1 MKVLRIIIAVVLTL
15 IVIAS
20 ARRFGP
26 NRPYEVKASSSS
38 FTLSHEAPRGHS
50 GEGPAKLGLKVDA
63 DEGKATEISV
73 ELLGRIKGD
82 REWEN
87 IGPSREEE
95 GTYIFEIP
103 AKPWGTRYFYKFQGR
118 LGDEP
123 PITLCREGGEPM
135 MVKFKGSVPAWLLI
149 LHIVA
154 MFGGF
159 FLLIWSALHALR
171 LAAGGDDER
180 KAAPLAWWAW
190 AVMFIG
196 GVPLGFAMN
205 WYAFGVLWEA
215 FPFGGDVTDN
225 KTQIALIIWGIASLA
240 LTLKRGRKSGVFA
253 VVIALVVLALFL
265 IPHSVQVG

>member
-15 IVIAS
+15 IVIVS

-50 GEGPAKLGLKVDA
+50 GEGPAELGLNVDFA
-63 DEGKATEISV
+63 GGKAADITV
-73 ELLGRIKGD
+73 ELLGRIKGEK
-82 REWEN
+82 EWETVE
-87 IGPSREEE
+87 PTREES
-95 GTYIFEIP
+95 GTYLFEIP

-118 LGDEP
+118 LADDP
-123 PITLCREGGEPM
+123 PVTLCQEGGEPM
-135 MVKFKGSVPAWLLI
+135 MVKFKGEVPAWILI
-149 LHIVA
+149 LHILA

-171 LAAGGDDER
+171 LAAGGDDEG

-205 WYAFGVLWEA
+205 WYAFGVVWEA
-215 FPFGGDVTDN
+215 FPFGRDVTDN
-225 KTQIALIIWGIASLA
+225 KTQIALIIWGIAGLA
-240 LTLKRGRKSGVFA
+240 LTLKRSRKSGVFA
-253 VVIALVVLALFL
+253 AVAALLVLALFL